1 MWYHYGCPQMGD
13 YGLTKEENLFFLNSR
28 MLLERVFF
36 IITDDE
42 YYEYKWMNYLSPHS
56 KIGDEGRDSC
66 LGDESQPGESFGLC
80 HTRFV
85 MGIGPGLPGS
95 PLTLV
100 GLAGFRHLV
109 SPPPHPIPFSA
120 LLPHS
125 LIPSL
130 QLLPLSLRA

>member
-1 MWYHYGCPQMGD
+1 MGD

-85 MGIGPGLPGS
+85 MGIGQACPGPHSHWSGWQGS
-95 PLTLV
+95 VISCPL
-100 GLAGFRHLV
+100 
-109 SPPPHPIPFSA
+109 PPPHPLFCSP
-120 LLPHS
+120 P
-125 LIPSL
+125 
-130 QLLPLSLRA
+130 PLSHPFTPAPPPLSQSLSLSLM